1 MLNKENIFTLTSRGS
16 LEKLMVKPNQL
27 FLKEFKV
34 MDQALNVLERLL
46 QQLHF
51 TLPQVEFLN
60 KYAYYNNSIEYI
72 IQHRVNY
79 NIKQKKNKT
88 KKYKT

>member
-51 TLPQVEFLN
+51 TLPQVEEFLN
-60 KYAYYNNSIEYI
+60 KYAYYIV
-72 IQHRVNY
+72 QFDTVHH
-79 NIKQKKNKT
+79 T
-88 KKYKT
+88 A

>member
-1 MLNKENIFTLTSRGS
+1 
-16 LEKLMVKPNQL
+16 MVKPNQL

-51 TLPQVEFLN
+51 TLPQIEEFLN
-60 KYAYYNNSIEYI
+60 KYAYYIV
-72 IQHRVNY
+72 QFDTVHH
-79 NIKQKKNKT
+79 T
-88 KKYKT
+88 A